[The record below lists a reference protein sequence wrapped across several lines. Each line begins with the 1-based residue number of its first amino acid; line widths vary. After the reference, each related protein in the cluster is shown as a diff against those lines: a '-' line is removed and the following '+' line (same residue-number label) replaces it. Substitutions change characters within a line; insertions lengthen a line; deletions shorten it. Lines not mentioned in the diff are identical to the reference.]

1 MHSFNS
7 PITKQYVEKC
17 IAVAERLVSN
27 SKPLPSGADL
37 VGAIQS
43 ELMITNLSLELP
55 PVGVLGLCV
64 NIITI
69 VRNDV
74 EDPIEFVLKAL
85 IEGGV

>member
-1 MHSFNS
+1 
-7 PITKQYVEKC
+7 
-17 IAVAERLVSN
+17 
-27 SKPLPSGADL
+27 
-37 VGAIQS
+37 
-43 ELMITNLSLELP
+43 MITNLSLELP